1 MERAINDEGYIQYL
15 STPVRQRQYYN
26 WRERMLPRVD
36 AIGAS
41 FKTVGFQET
50 MSQFQLT
57 RRDVVLLKRLSYL
70 FEDEIPPELVAL
82 EREMPL

>member
-26 WRERMLPRVD
+26 WRERMKPRVD

-41 FKTVGFQET
+41 FKEKGFDAT
-50 MSQFQLT
+50 MSAFGLT
-57 RRDVVLLKRLSYL
+57 RRDAVLLKRLRYL
-70 FEDEIPPELVAL
+70 NEDEIPPELVAL